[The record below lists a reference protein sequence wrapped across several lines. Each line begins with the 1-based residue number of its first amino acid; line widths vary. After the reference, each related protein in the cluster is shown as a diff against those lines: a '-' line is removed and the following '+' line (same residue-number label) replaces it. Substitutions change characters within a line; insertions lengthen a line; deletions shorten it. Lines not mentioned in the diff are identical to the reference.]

1 MFRFR
6 SLHILIFGIIGIV
19 ALFTRLANPQTVPNV
34 TVPPAIPKPG
44 TVLTTNL
51 VWTLQQWGI
60 GWAAKKDTLAFFV
73 QTSGAVAVKLTTDG
87 TAASSSNVGTIPT
100 STAIQYT
107 AQCIV
112 INRTSRAANIYT
124 AGSSAISNIAGTV
137 AVSGSN
143 PAITVGPTLGGGLTL
158 GAVITIVADNTNK
171 GWAIAFTPPAANTD
185 PVYAQCTLELLVV
198 N

>member
-1 MFRFR
+1 MKLRNTA
-6 SLHILIFGIIGIV
+6 LLATVAGILTGTV
-19 ALFTRLANPQTVPNV
+19 LAQTVPNV
-34 TVPPAIPKPG
+34 ATPPAIPKPG
-44 TVLTTNL
+44 TALTTNL

-60 GWAAKKDTLAFFV
+60 GWAAKKDVLVFFV
-73 QTSGAVAVKLTTDG
+73 QTSGSTAVKLTTDG
-87 TAASSSNVGTIPT
+87 TTASSSNVGKIPS
-100 STAIQYT
+100 STAIQYS

-112 INRTSRAANIYT
+112 IDRTTRAANIYT

-137 AVSGSN
+137 AVSGAN
-143 PAITVGPTLGGGLTL
+143 PAITAGPTLGGGLTL